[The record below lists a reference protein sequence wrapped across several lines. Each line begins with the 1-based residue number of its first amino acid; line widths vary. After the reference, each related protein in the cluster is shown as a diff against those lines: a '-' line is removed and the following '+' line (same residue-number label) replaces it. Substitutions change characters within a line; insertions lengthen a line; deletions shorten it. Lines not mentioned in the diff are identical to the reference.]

1 LRYRNTGTIWSE
13 SDSRAGTEKGATEN
27 VDMQGGGIGGGF
39 DFDGGGFDI
48 F

>member
-13 SDSRAGTEKGATEN
+13 SDSGAGTEKGATEN